1 MSNVIDNINSS
12 DLMNMKDTDKY
23 QRQIGS
29 KALIM
34 TATNEK
40 KAYEEAR
47 NIALERKRQQD
58 ELASRVD
65 SLEKTTSKILSILE
79 RLDET
84 LSKTNNADT

>member
-79 RLDET
+79 RY
-84 LSKTNNADT
+84 NG